1 MKCIAIDDEPIALSI
16 LRQYCQRNGDLE
28 LETYSDPVVGM
39 RAVERVK
46 PDLLFLDIQ
55 MGEIHGIEL
64 AREIPKGTFLVFT
77 TAYARYAVDGFD
89 LNAVDFLHK
98 PFSFG
103 RFCQAVEKVR
113 QLKTLQELSR
123 EPVLTDEEITV
134 KVEYKNIR
142 IRLAEIIYIEAM
154 DNYVRIHLL
163 HGRQVLSQI
172 SLKNLLELLPK
183 EFVRIHKSFV
193 VPLYRVESYSRTGIT
208 LYNSDV
214 TIPIG
219 RAFYTDFMERMN
231 CKGN

>member
-16 LRQYCQRNGDLE
+16 LRQYCQRSGDLE

-55 MGEIHGIEL
+55 MGEIRGIEL

-163 HGRQVLSQI
+163 HGRQILSQI

-214 TIPIG
+214 
-219 RAFYTDFMERMN
+219 
-231 CKGN
+231 

>member
-16 LRQYCQRNGDLE
+16 LRQYCQRSGDLE

-55 MGEIHGIEL
+55 MGEIRGIEL

-163 HGRQVLSQI
+163 HGRQILSQI

-219 RAFYTDFMERMN
+219 RAFTLILWRE
-231 CKGN
+231 

>member
-1 MKCIAIDDEPIALSI
+1 M
-16 LRQYCQRNGDLE
+16 
-28 LETYSDPVVGM
+28 
-39 RAVERVK
+39 
-46 PDLLFLDIQ
+46 
-55 MGEIHGIEL
+55 
-64 AREIPKGTFLVFT
+64 
-77 TAYARYAVDGFD
+77 
-89 LNAVDFLHK
+89 
-98 PFSFG
+98 
-103 RFCQAVEKVR
+103 R

>member
-1 MKCIAIDDEPIALSI
+1 M
-16 LRQYCQRNGDLE
+16 
-28 LETYSDPVVGM
+28 ETYSDPVVGM

-46 PDLLFLDIQ
+46 PDLRLLDIQ
-55 MGEIHGIEL
+55 MGEIRGIEL

-103 RFCQAVEKVR
+103 RFCQAGEKVP

-193 VPLYRVESYSRTGIT
+193 VPLYRVESY
-208 LYNSDV
+208 
-214 TIPIG
+214 
-219 RAFYTDFMERMN
+219 
-231 CKGN
+231 